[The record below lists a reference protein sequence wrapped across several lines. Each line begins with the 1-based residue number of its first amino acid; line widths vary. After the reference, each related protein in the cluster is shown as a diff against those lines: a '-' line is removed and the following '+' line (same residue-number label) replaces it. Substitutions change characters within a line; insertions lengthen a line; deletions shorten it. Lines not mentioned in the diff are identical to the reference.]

1 MDQQEP
7 TLAERPQSAI
17 RASLSLLRRNPDF
30 RRLYLASVISYGGDW
45 FLTVALFGLVLE
57 LSESPILASM
67 IVVAQMLP
75 FFFTSPFGG
84 VLADRMDRQRLM
96 VASDLA
102 RAVVIAGML
111 LVRGPELVW
120 LAIALQAFE
129 SAFAGFFEPAATAAI
144 PNLVDEEDLST
155 ANALAGSAWGT
166 MLAVGAALGGV
177 VSATLGRDA
186 AFIGDSFSFVVSALL
201 LMRIRRKFNEALPE
215 EHPGILSATV
225 ETIRYARKDKRV
237 LSLIAV
243 KGGFGLG
250 GGFIVLLPLI
260 ATRVFDAGDIG
271 IGLVMAARGMGA
283 LIGPFIGRALAGE
296 SDRRLFRTIG
306 FALGSFGIFYAF
318 FPLMPSLLLALPFAT
333 FAHLGG
339 GAQWSLSTYG
349 LQKMVPDYIRG
360 RVFAFDVALIT
371 LTLALSNVG
380 AGIAASLWGPKVA
393 MGIGV
398 GISMIYAAAWWI
410 ATRRVRRALTD

>member
-1 MDQQEP
+1 M
-7 TLAERPQSAI
+7 
-17 RASLSLLRRNPDF
+17 
-30 RRLYLASVISYGGDW
+30 YLASVISYGGDW

-201 LMRIRRKFNEALPE
+201 LMRIRRKFNEALPD

-398 GISMIYAAAWWI
+398 GISMTYAAGWWI